1 MGIKGVILAATLAA
15 SAAFAAGLLP
25 LLVAMTAS
33 PRGAALAV
41 DPASLIR
48 EASALNSSGNAKE
61 RQREVG
67 FKSCDNDAAWALEAS
82 ASADFD
88 AVVRDVHSRPAVP

>member
-1 MGIKGVILAATLAA
+1 MAHQGRNNQGAFKRVCLGSILPSATLAVNSVGIKGVILAATLAA

-33 PRGAALAV
+33 PGGAALAV

-48 EASALNSSGNAKE
+48 EASALNSSGNA
-61 RQREVG
+61 
-67 FKSCDNDAAWALEAS
+67 
-82 ASADFD
+82 
-88 AVVRDVHSRPAVP
+88 